1 METMRQMRGTFA
13 YCDPEVYN
21 GGTFTAASDLYS
33 LGVIFWEIVNRVIK
47 GKYEQPYSEYKH
59 LSFDFQIIIQ
69 AAKED
74 LRPTI
79 PPQCPV
85 PFQELITRCLHKSQK
100 GRPRLEAII
109 QALNAIETDYKAH
122 KEEWDRVSVK

>member
-1 METMRQMRGTFA
+1 MKQMRGTFA

-21 GGTFTAASDLYS
+21 GGIFSAASDIYS
-33 LGVIFWEIVNRVIK
+33 LGVIIWEIVNRVIK

-59 LSFDFQIIIQ
+59 LTFDFQIIIQ

-79 PPQCPV
+79 PPTCP
-85 PFQELITRCLHKSQK
+85 PIFKDLITRGWHKSQK
-100 GRPRLEAII
+100 GRPTLEAITKTLDV
-109 QALNAIETDYKAH
+109 AELEFKANP
-122 KEEWDRVSVK
+122 KPWDGGAK